1 LALWRYF
8 DGGGC
13 SITAYEERIMAVF
26 LKKALGDR
34 LKQLRE
40 EQDLRVEQVAEW
52 TGFDRTHL
60 YAIERGAVWPSVEL
74 LSNLAQV
81 YRVDVAD
88 LFTFPEEHRR
98 HRLRVLARLVP
109 NAKLPDLVAAAE
121 SLLGASLEELTTPAA
136 SADAAAASPS
146 RAKKKAK

>member
-1 LALWRYF
+1 
-8 DGGGC
+8 
-13 SITAYEERIMAVF
+13 MV

-40 EQDLRVEQVAEW
+40 EQQLRVEHVAEW

-60 YAIERGAVWPSVEL
+60 YAIERGAVWPSLEL

-81 YRVDVAD
+81 YRVDMAD

-98 HRLRVLARLVP
+98 HRFRELARLVP
-109 NAKLPDLVAAAE
+109 NAKLADLIAAAE
-121 SLLGASLEELTTPAA
+121 SLLGASLEALTSTAPREEQ
-136 SADAAAASPS
+136 ASPS
-146 RAKKKAK
+146 PRAKKKAK